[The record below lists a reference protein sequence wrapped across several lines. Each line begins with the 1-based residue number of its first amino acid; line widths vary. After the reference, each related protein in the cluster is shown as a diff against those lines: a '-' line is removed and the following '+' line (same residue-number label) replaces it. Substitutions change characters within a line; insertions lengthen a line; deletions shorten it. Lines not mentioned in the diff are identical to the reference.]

1 MSQRDM
7 EMREFTWR
15 AILLGLAM
23 TIVLGAANAYL
34 GLRAGITIAA
44 TYPAAVIAMAAMRA
58 WKGSLLEENIA
69 RTAGS
74 IGEGIAAGAIFTIP
88 AFLIAKAWPSFRP
101 GDAYWKSTALIMVGS
116 ILGVLFI
123 SLVRRVMVE
132 DPELPFPESVAASE
146 IHKAGQRGAEAAKY
160 LFWNIGVGGVVYILG
175 KFGLFAADR
184 DFPFTIGNL
193 GHSQVRLGTLGST
206 KVVPTGGT
214 SVFAA
219 PSVSPAYLGVGYII
233 GLRLASI
240 QFAGSVLAWG
250 LLVPM
255 MIYFLGPSLQQYIPA
270 GTPKDWADT
279 ADAVWRYIVR
289 PIAVGGMLVGAAY
302 TLFKMRKSLTSGFS
316 KLLSD
321 MRQSADQRAKLGRT
335 ERYMSF
341 KTVLGLI
348 ALMFVLMCALYVQ
361 ISGLLWPAILAAVVM
376 LIVGFFFATVS
387 GNLVGFIGSSN
398 NPVSGLTLSTL
409 LIAALLMVS
418 LGVSGGKGVAIVLG
432 VAAVVCVSSSVA
444 GELLQDFK
452 VGYILGGT
460 PRNIQIAELIAVVVA
475 SLVMYW
481 PLMLLHQGSINSGG
495 VGFGGPDLPAPQ
507 AGLMA
512 TLAQG
517 IVGGDMPWALVG
529 VGIVFGIAMI
539 MMQVKSPMLVAVGMY
554 LPFGTTFAIFV
565 GGVFRS
571 VGDWV
576 ADRRGYNAAQKAR
589 VENAGVLTAS
599 GLIAGEAL
607 MGLVWA
613 GLQFIPQWK
622 APNHPPQLFSHPSY
636 VVGGLIVLAG
646 LACPA
651 HPASDIGSGRSER
664 ARAPDGN
671 HVSTGHVN
679 WAAAVTGFS
688 EFSPHVVVT
697 VALVHFHL
705 GLEQTFQTLR
715 PKHQIFRP
723 VRDDVSVRHQ

>member
-1 MSQRDM
+1 MSTDNPVPSSETEKKFKPYVPEDM

-15 AILLGLAM
+15 AILLGLVL

-88 AFLIAKAWPSFRP
+88 AFLIARAWPSFSP

-146 IHKAGQRGAEAAKY
+146 IHKAGQRGAQAAKY
-160 LFWNIGVGGVVYILG
+160 LFWNIGVGGVVYMLG
-175 KFGLFAADR
+175 KFGLFAADQ
-184 DFPFTIGNL
+184 DFPFTVGNL
-193 GHSQVRLGTLGST
+193 GHSQVRLGTLEST
-206 KVVPTGGT
+206 KVVATGGT
-214 SVFAA
+214 SVFSA

-255 MIYFLGPSLQQYIPA
+255 MIYFLGPSLQHYIPA
-270 GTPKDWADT
+270 GTPQDWADT

-302 TLFKMRKSLTSGFS
+302 TLFKMRKSLTSGFG
-316 KLLSD
+316 KALSD

-376 LIVGFFFATVS
+376 LVVGFFFATVS

-529 VGIVFGIAMI
+529 VGIVFGFAMI

-571 VGDWV
+571 LGDWL

-599 GLIAGEAL
+599 GLIAGEAVL
-607 MGLVWA
+607 GLVWA
-613 GLQFIPQWK
+613 GLQFVPQWK

-636 VVGGLIVLAG
+636 LVGGLIVLAG
-646 LACPA
+646 LAALLIRLPITAAGDPSEPA
-651 HPASDIGSGRSER
+651 PPTAIM
-664 ARAPDGN
+664 
-671 HVSTGHVN
+671 
-679 WAAAVTGFS
+679 
-688 EFSPHVVVT
+688 
-697 VALVHFHL
+697 
-705 GLEQTFQTLR
+705 
-715 PKHQIFRP
+715 
-723 VRDDVSVRHQ
+723 